1 MKKCFFFFFLGQTNK
16 ENFPTLE
23 RGHETKLMLER
34 LLELHSLR
42 NTQMP

>member
-1 MKKCFFFFFLGQTNK
+1 MLFFFWQTHE
-16 ENFPTLE
+16 ENFLTLE
-23 RGHETKLMLER
+23 RGQETKLMLEK

>member
-1 MKKCFFFFFLGQTNK
+1 MKKCFLFWQTHK
-16 ENFPTLE
+16 EKFPTLE
-23 RGHETKLMLER
+23 KGQATKLMLER